1 LFQKFRIIKDT
12 VSYTTSALVA
22 QALGLVAGFW
32 VARMLGPSD
41 FGIWNGVSLVLVY
54 GAYMDFGVLSAMG
67 RDLPFFLGQGDS
79 ENAASL
85 EGAARWTTIVG
96 ATLAACVVI
105 ATSFFLRQSMMML
118 TGLFIMAI
126 VLIVQQVYTY
136 HRTVL
141 RSHNQFGELSRQQF
155 LFSTATAGLAVLCVT
170 VAGLLGR
177 MIAAALAQVAIVLYA
192 LNRNPWR
199 PLPRLNLR
207 VTWSLMR
214 VGIPITVS
222 GFILSL
228 VTTVDRPIVIAF
240 LGEKQLGYYGLALLL
255 TSMVSLVPS
264 MASQVLYPRITYR
277 FGQSGRDV
285 AALRSFVLMPPVL
298 LACLL
303 PVAIG
308 PLYFVLPLAI
318 TLFLPAYVP
327 SITATRI
334 AVIGIFFYSILGLTD
349 YFLVT
354 IGKLKQYAIFGCIA
368 LVLKLAFS
376 YLSLRLGY
384 GIVGVAFSGTLLTYF
399 IYSSVVIGYAL
410 SHYTRAGRDWYRYFL
425 RLWLPFAYM
434 LGLLWIVELAVTR
447 LMPAS
452 SRVGLILS
460 ASAQVV
466 LYLLGTL
473 PLVSAAAHELKLD
486 LSLASLS
493 RAWSGR

>member
-1 LFQKFRIIKDT
+1 
-12 VSYTTSALVA
+12 
-22 QALGLVAGFW
+22 
-32 VARMLGPSD
+32 
-41 FGIWNGVSLVLVY
+41 
-54 GAYMDFGVLSAMG
+54 
-67 RDLPFFLGQGDS
+67 
-79 ENAASL
+79 
-85 EGAARWTTIVG
+85 
-96 ATLAACVVI
+96 
-105 ATSFFLRQSMMML
+105 
-118 TGLFIMAI
+118 
-126 VLIVQQVYTY
+126 
-136 HRTVL
+136 
-141 RSHNQFGELSRQQF
+141 
-155 LFSTATAGLAVLCVT
+155 
-170 VAGLLGR
+170 
-177 MIAAALAQVAIVLYA
+177 
-192 LNRNPWR
+192 
-199 PLPRLNLR
+199 
-207 VTWSLMR
+207 
-214 VGIPITVS
+214 
-222 GFILSL
+222 
-228 VTTVDRPIVIAF
+228 
-240 LGEKQLGYYGLALLL
+240 
-255 TSMVSLVPS
+255 